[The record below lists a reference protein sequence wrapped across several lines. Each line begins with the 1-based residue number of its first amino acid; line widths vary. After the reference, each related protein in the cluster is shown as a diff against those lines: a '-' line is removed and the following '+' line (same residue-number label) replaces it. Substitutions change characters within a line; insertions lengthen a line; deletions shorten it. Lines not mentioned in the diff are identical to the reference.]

1 MKKGRKIHRDT
12 ATKWTNITP
21 TPLIPTQLGPAP
33 ALPCPVLPCPVLP
46 PAHWEAAAAAAAWLR
61 DEYLRALPLSEDGGP
76 ATVPEPW
83 P

>member
-12 ATKWTNITP
+12 ADKVDKYNTD
-21 TPLIPTQLGPAP
+21 PLIPTQLGPA
-33 ALPCPVLPCPVLP
+33 LPYALPCPVLP